1 MDVKTGVSVEE
12 YFEQLATSEVKL
24 EYRDGEIV
32 AMSGAQ
38 PAHNLV
44 AMNLVMSF
52 AACLKEQ
59 GCLLYS
65 SDQLIR
71 VEACD
76 RYTFPDLVIVCQT
89 PRYEKSKRGLDALL
103 NPTIVVEVLSD
114 STEAYDRGDK
124 YECYQTLESLE
135 EYVLVSSRKKK
146 VEVFSRNTP
155 FEWIL
160 RIYNEENSKIRIG
173 ACEIDLAEVY
183 RKVTFE
189 AS

>member
-38 PAHNLV
+38 PAHNQI
-44 AMNLVMSF
+44 MSNMIAEIVF
-52 AACLKEQ
+52 CLKSQ
-59 GCLLYS
+59 NCIVLS

-103 NPTIVVEVLSD
+103 NPTIIVEVLSD

-155 FEWIL
+155 FEWIQ

-173 ACEIDLAEVY
+173 ACEIDLSEVY

-189 AS
+189 VS